1 MLQKLEAI
9 KKLAVTE
16 IESAADAEGL
26 EQLRIKYLGKKGEI
40 TQVMKEMGGLS
51 AEQRPVIGQVAN
63 EVREVIN
70 DKLSCA
76 MQIME
81 QVALAQRIAEEMV
94 DVTLPARVRKPGK
107 LHPLTLVVDDVRKIF
122 MRMGFSVEEGP
133 EIESDYY
140 NFEALNFPPG
150 HPARDMQD
158 SFYINGGRLL
168 RTHTSPVQ
176 VRTLERMQPEVP
188 VRIIAPGRVYRKDDI
203 DNSHSAMFYQVEGL
217 AVDKGITFGNLKAVI
232 SYFVRELFGPER
244 SVRFRPSF
252 FPFTEPSAEV
262 DISCNIC
269 GGAGCRTCS
278 QTGWL
283 EIMGAGMVH
292 PNELRMAGYDPD
304 IYSGFAFGMGA
315 ERIAMLRYGI
325 DDIRLFYEN
334 DIRFLDQF

>member
-16 IESAADAEGL
+16 IESAADAEAL

-51 AEQRPVIGQVAN
+51 PEERPVIGQAAN
-63 EVREVIN
+63 EVREII
-70 DKLSCA
+70 DEKLSGA
-76 MQIME
+76 MQVME
-81 QVALAQRIAEEMV
+81 GAAIAKKIAAETI
-94 DVTLPARVRKPGK
+94 DISLPARSLKQGK
-107 LHPLTLVVDDVRKIF
+107 LHPLTQVVDDVRSIF

-133 EIESDYY
+133 EIETDYY
-140 NFEALNFPPG
+140 NFEALNFPPD

-158 SFYINGGRLL
+158 SFYISGGRLL

-217 AVDKGITFGNLKAVI
+217 AVDKGITFGNLKAVL
-232 SYFVRELFGPER
+232 SYFIREMFGPDR
-244 SVRFRPSF
+244 QVRFRPSF

-269 GGAGCRTCS
+269 NGEGCRTCS
-278 QTGWL
+278 HTGWL

-292 PNELRMAGYDPD
+292 PNELRMAGYDPE

>member
-9 KKLAVTE
+9 KNLAVAE
-16 IESAADAEGL
+16 IESASNAEAL

-51 AEQRPVIGQVAN
+51 PEQRPVIGQVAN
-63 EVREVIN
+63 DVREVI
-70 DKLSCA
+70 DEKLSVA
-76 MQIME
+76 MQAME
-81 QVALAQRIAEEMV
+81 RVALEKKLAGETV
-94 DVTLPARVRKPGK
+94 DITLPARVRKPGK
-107 LHPLTLVVDDVRKIF
+107 LHPLTQVVDDVRQIF

-133 EIESDYY
+133 EIETDYY
-140 NFEALNFPPG
+140 NFEALNFPPN

-158 SFYINGGRLL
+158 SFYIDGGRLL

-176 VRTLERMQPEVP
+176 ARTLERMQPEVP

-217 AVDKGITFGNLKAVI
+217 AVDKGITFGNLKAII
-232 SYFVRELFGPER
+232 SYFIRELFGPDR

-269 GGAGCRTCS
+269 NGTGCRTCS
-278 QTGWL
+278 YTGWL

-292 PNELRMAGYDPD
+292 PNELRMGGYDPE

-334 DIRFLDQF
+334 DIRFLNQF